1 MKQTGRRFYSR
12 LLAALISVAALLV
25 IANFLA
31 AWDLPRQIRG
41 EKILS
46 REFRPVDDAVL
57 KYAFVPNRHREHH
70 AVWEVDISTN
80 ADGFR
85 AGPFVPKTK
94 KPRIVLLGDSIAFG
108 VYLEE
113 NQNLAGRLSSVLEK
127 RGLPVEIFNL
137 GIPAYVM
144 KQYMASYRR
153 YGAALEPDIV
163 LLQAK
168 PGDFCESDAIFVPA
182 WTRRV
187 PLVQWLW
194 WRYQTYR
201 LQNQTQTAGISA
213 YHGLANECARKNIP
227 LIVLFFPFLRPP
239 SDDSWTED
247 KRELEKAGVPV
258 VDVAAI
264 LNASGRDLQSFRV
277 RPDDVVHP
285 NAEAI
290 SLAADAV
297 APMIEERLRGVR

>member
-1 MKQTGRRFYSR
+1 MKKTGRRFYSR

-46 REFRPVDDAVL
+46 SEFRPVDDAIL
-57 KYAFVPNRHREHH
+57 KYTFTPHRRNYHH
-70 AVWEVDISTN
+70 AVWGVDISTN

-85 AGPFVPKTK
+85 AGPFVPKSK
-94 KPRIVLLGDSIAFG
+94 KPRIVLLGDSISFG

-113 NQNLAGRLSSVLEK
+113 EQNLAGRVSSVLDK
-127 RGLPVEIFNL
+127 LGRPVEIFNL
-137 GIPAYVM
+137 GIPTYAM
-144 KQYMASYRR
+144 SQYAASYRR

-168 PGDFCESDAIFVPA
+168 PGDFYDSASILIPA
-182 WTRRV
+182 WTRRF
-187 PLVQWLW
+187 PLAQWLW

-201 LQNQTQTAGISA
+201 LQTRTQTAGISA
-213 YHGLANECARKNIP
+213 YHWLANECARNNIP
-227 LIVLFFPFLRPP
+227 LVVLFFPFLRPP

-264 LNASGRDLQSFRV
+264 LKATGRELQAFRV

-290 SLAADAV
+290 SLVTDAV
-297 APMIEERLRGVR
+297 APIIEERLRGLR